1 MASIEKGKLA
11 VDNTKLEP
19 RTKIL
24 MMLISGCLVILLDSP
39 SALLVCFVASLVLVA
54 LSKPTL
60 RQIRLLLVFLFF
72 TTWGLIYSQ
81 AIFYNES
88 PRTVLLTLVPA
99 ELPFI
104 GKATG
109 GIRVYREGLFHGI
122 VQSLRFNTT
131 LVIGCF
137 IVWSTQPRD
146 LLLALVQLRVPG
158 TLAFMV
164 TTALHFIPVIANE
177 TAAVIRSQRLRGF
190 RYLRLNLLAAIRGTL
205 NSFRPILAGNIRHA
219 THLGESVESRGFSP
233 DTANQRTSLRTL
245 KMGIWDFSLLA
256 VLSCCL
262 MCIVGL
268 KMLYFCYANGIYYA
282 SWLRHAYTFTRE
294 LL

>member
-1 MASIEKGKLA
+1 MRN
-11 VDNTKLEP
+11 VKLEP

-39 SALLVCFVASLVLVA
+39 TALLVCFLGGLALVA
-54 LSKPTL
+54 LSVPTW
-60 RQIRLLLVFLFF
+60 RQIGLLCAFLFF

-81 AIFYNES
+81 AIFYNEF
-88 PRTVLLTLVPA
+88 PRTVLFTLVPA
-99 ELPFI
+99 DLPLI
-104 GKATG
+104 GKMTG

-137 IVWSTQPRD
+137 IVWTTQPRD
-146 LLLALVQLRVPG
+146 LLLALAQLRVPA

-177 TAAVIRSQRLRGF
+177 AMTVFRSQRLRGF
-190 RYLRLNLLAAIRGTL
+190 RYFRLNLFATCRGIL

-233 DTANQRTSLRTL
+233 EAVTQRTSLRAL
-245 KMGIWDFSLLA
+245 KMGAWDFSLLA
-256 VLSCCL
+256 VLFVCL
-262 MCIVGL
+262 IGVVGL
-268 KMLYFCYANGIYYA
+268 KLLYFCYANGIYYA

-294 LL
+294 VL